1 MKKGMSQTG
10 KKKKKEQKKKCG
22 LLGGGALDG
31 ELRGLM
37 L

>member
-1 MKKGMSQTG
+1 MKKEMSQTEKKR
-10 KKKKKEQKKKCG
+10 KKKRG

-31 ELRGLM
+31 ELRGLV

>member
-10 KKKKKEQKKKCG
+10 EKKKEQKKKCG

-31 ELRGLM
+31 ELRGLV